1 MNALTSKAMLRTK
14 MPRWFVISASMCD
27 SHWCTDVVL
36 RARPL
41 VGSGD
46 TDGGVRVDRLHHAA
60 AQRLQLVLGNWVLD
74 AGVVGRTS
82 SSA

>member
-41 VGSGD
+41 AGSGD